1 MDISLELPGEKAPYT
16 GSIVNRD
23 GKMAAI
29 ACLLV
34 LLQGLLDHIPPA
46 AEPHSPGIDV
56 FPQSMSSVDLKAR

>member
-1 MDISLELPGEKAPYT
+1 MDISLVLPGEKAPYT

-29 ACLLV
+29 ACFLV